1 MSVNP
6 DVIVIGGGA
15 VGSACARA
23 LASRGTRVVLIDREG
38 TPGEGWRASAG
49 MLAAQ
54 VEADPED
61 PLLGLA
67 VAGRTFYRDQAGP
80 LRERTGIDIGLVE
93 CGVLQVALTEAA
105 ALAGKEKVAWQRQQS
120 HLADWLSPEEVA
132 DGWPWLAAGMGAF
145 WSPEDGVVDPALVV
159 AAFRRDAELAGAVIV
174 HDAAVSIESA
184 NGRITG
190 VQGERDRY
198 VAPSVVVAAGA
209 WSGSIA
215 GLPRPLSV
223 EPVRGQMVAFPWP
236 ADAATVVAY
245 GPGCYLLRR
254 GDEMLVGATMEH
266 AGFDP
271 SVTEDATATLIR
283 RASAIH
289 PALRDA
295 PPQRAWAGLRPGT
308 PDGLPIIGA
317 EPRLGGLWY
326 ATGHGRNGILL
337 AGVTG
342 DLIAQQFHGD
352 AEAADL
358 QVVRPERFWNW

>member
-1 MSVNP
+1 M
-6 DVIVIGGGA
+6 IVIGGGA
-15 VGSACARA
+15 VGTACARA
-23 LASRGTRVVLIDREG
+23 LSIRGTTVLLIDRER

-54 VEADPED
+54 VEAEPED
-61 PLLGLA
+61 PLLGLT
-67 VAGRTFYRDQAGP
+67 VAGRTFYRENAG
-80 LRERTGIDIGLVE
+80 LLHERTGIDIGLDE
-93 CGVLQVALTEAA
+93 CGILQVALTEEAA
-105 ALAGKEKVAWQRQQS
+105 VAAKAKVAWQRQQA
-120 HLADWLSPEEVA
+120 HRADWLSPQEVA
-132 DGWPWLAAGMGAF
+132 EGWPWLASGMGAF
-145 WSPEDGVVDPALVV
+145 WAPEDGVVDPANLVT
-159 AAFRRDAELAGAVIV
+159 ALRRDAQLAGATIV
-174 HDAAVSIESA
+174 QDVVGSIESA
-184 NGRITG
+184 KGRITG

-198 VAPSVVVAAGA
+198 DAPTVVVAAGA
-209 WSGSIA
+209 WSGRIA

-223 EPVRGQMVAFPWP
+223 EPVRGQMIAFSWP
-236 ADAATVVAY
+236 ADTPAVVAY
-245 GPGCYLLRR
+245 GPRCYLLRR

-271 SVTEDATATLIR
+271 SVTPDATATLIR

-295 PPQRAWAGLRPGT
+295 TPRRAWAGLRPGT

-317 EPRLGGLWY
+317 EPRLAGLWY

-342 DLIAQQFHGD
+342 EMIAQQVRGD

-358 QVVRPERFWNW
+358 RVVRPERFWNW